1 MTGVLL
7 IDKPEG
13 LTSFGTL
20 IRVKK
25 IIGQKKCGHTGT
37 LDPMATGILTVMLG
51 GATRF
56 CELLPDHDKAY
67 IAKIRLGIVTDTLDI
82 TGKVLE
88 THDVG
93 VSENDVLS
101 ILPEFTGK
109 IQQIPPMFSAVSVD
123 GQRLYDLARKGEEV
137 ERKPREAEIYSIN
150 LDKWNEEE
158 KEFTLTVHCS
168 SGTYIRTLA
177 DDMGRALGCGAVL
190 TALRRVKANGFGI
203 DRALTLEELEK
214 AAASASL
221 GDCLLSIESVLEAYP
236 AIHVTAAQATRFG
249 NGGDLLLSRLC
260 GGREKGIYRVF
271 GPEEVFLGLGE
282 NDGGDSLLVKKV
294 FRGD

>member
-67 IAKIRLGIVTDTLDI
+67 IAKIRFGIITDTLDI
-82 TGKVLE
+82 TGKILE
-88 THDVG
+88 EHEADI
-93 VSENDVLS
+93 SENDIITL
-101 ILPEFTGK
+101 LPKFTGK

-137 ERKPREAEIYSIN
+137 ERKPRETDIYSITPDN
-150 LDKWNEEE
+150 WDDE
-158 KEFTLTVHCS
+158 KKELTVTVHCS

-190 TALRRVKANGFGI
+190 TALRRVRANGFGI
-203 DRALTLEELEK
+203 ENALTLEELEK
-214 AAASASL
+214 AASNGVL
-221 GDCLLSIESVLEAYP
+221 GEKILSIEAVLGSYP
-236 AIHVTAAQATRFG
+236 AVHVTDAQATRFG
-249 NGGDLLLSRLC
+249 NGGDLLLSRLYS
-260 GGREKGIYRVF
+260 GQEKGIYRVF
-271 GPEEVFLGLGE
+271 GPGEVFLGLGE
-282 NDGGDSLLVKKV
+282 NDGGESLLVKKV